1 MRVLSD
7 VADPELVQTLLSGG
21 TAIIRTDTLY
31 GVVVSARNHESV
43 ERVYELKGRTDS
55 KSPIV
60 LIASPEQMFD
70 TYAADTMTQLDRLWP
85 GPRSI
90 ILPSL
95 LAPKWITRGNA
106 SVAYRIPDNAD
117 LRRLLTVVGPLIAPS
132 ANPEGMTPALTI
144 QEAKHYFGDRV
155 DIYVDGG
162 TVTDTT
168 PSQLLRLADNGELER
183 LR

>member
-7 VADPELVQTLLSGG
+7 VADPELAQILLSGG
-21 TAIIRTDTLY
+21 TAILRTDTLY
-31 GVVVSARNHESV
+31 GVVASARSHESV

-70 TYAADTMTQLDRLWP
+70 IYTDDVMARLGKLWP

-90 ILPSL
+90 ILPSR
-95 LAPKWITRGNA
+95 LAPEWITRGNA
-106 SVAYRIPDNAD
+106 SVAYRIPDIVA
-117 LRRLLTVVGPLIAPS
+117 LRHLLTLTGPLIAPS
-132 ANPEGMTPALTI
+132 ANPEGMSPALTI

-162 TVTDTT
+162 TVTDTA